1 MIDKPSGKL
10 MSAFGMLAVASL
22 LVYGI
27 GIFFMFR
34 EVCTGTGAWISMLG
48 VAGGLV
54 SCGVVGSCAVL
65 VNTVTTWM
73 VAIVTLLVVSG
84 MYWLASGLALAGC
97 SGV

>member
-1 MIDKPSGKL
+1 

-65 VNTVTTWM
+65 VNTVTAWM